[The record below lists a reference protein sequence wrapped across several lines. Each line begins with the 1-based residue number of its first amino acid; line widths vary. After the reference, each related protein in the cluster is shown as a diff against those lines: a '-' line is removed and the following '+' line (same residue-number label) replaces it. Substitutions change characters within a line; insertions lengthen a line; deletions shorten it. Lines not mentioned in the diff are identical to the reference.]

1 MNQRRTEKITLV
13 VAVLMLAALS
23 IAAVTIT
30 PVFVQTPQL
39 MVIQLPT
46 AGLTPQALGPTP
58 GADGT
63 KCTGMT
69 ATNTSANPYTLQV
82 TFIRSAV
89 NYVQMTV
96 LVPANS
102 GNTAAALPI
111 NMMSA
116 ANWPGLPIDSDGN
129 PFFYLK
135 SGDGLQANSTV
146 VMADPAKVS
155 VMAVCGNF

>member
-1 MNQRRTEKITLV
+1 MQVKKHAPML
-13 VAVLMLAALS
+13 VLMVLLFS
-23 IAAVTIT
+23 SLCLAAVTNT

-46 AGLTPQALGPTP
+46 AGQTPQALGPTP

-63 KCTGMT
+63 KCIGMT

-82 TFIRSAV
+82 TFSRSAV
-89 NYVQMTV
+89 NYVEMTV

-102 GNTAAALPI
+102 GNTAAALAI

-116 ANWPGLPIDSDGN
+116 ANWPGLPTDSDGN
-129 PFFYLK
+129 PFFLLK
-135 SGDGLQANSTV
+135 SGDGIQINSTV
-146 VMADPAKVS
+146 AMADPAKVS
-155 VMAVCGNF
+155 VQAICGNF